1 MTTLSASEARIPT
14 KAFNSVLYKGERIK
28 ITRRGG
34 ETVVL
39 VSEEDL
45 ALLEA
50 MEDQLDIQE
59 VKKIKAEMEA
69 KGEKPIP
76 WEEAKKKLGL

>member
-1 MTTLSASEARIPT
+1 MTTLNASQARIPT
-14 KAFNSVLYKGERIK
+14 KAFNNVVYKGERIRIK
-28 ITRRGG
+28 RRSG

-39 VSEEDL
+39 ISEEDL

-59 VKKIKAEMEA
+59 AKKRLAESEA
-69 KGEKPIP
+69 KGEKSIP
-76 WEEAKKKLGL
+76 WETIKKELGL